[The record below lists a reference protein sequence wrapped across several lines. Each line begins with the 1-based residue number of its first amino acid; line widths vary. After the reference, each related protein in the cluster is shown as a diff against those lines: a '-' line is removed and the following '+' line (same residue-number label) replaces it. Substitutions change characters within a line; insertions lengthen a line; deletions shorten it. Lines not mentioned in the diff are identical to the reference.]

1 MKRILFSLIALLC
14 VACAKADDSIWLYKK
29 AFVETY
35 HIDRNC
41 PRIVGKKLLA
51 FSLSDETETR
61 QKMRTAIQLADNCPV
76 CHTPN
81 IRGTRDNR
89 LDQLLADV
97 LGTSLSYDFDD
108 EDSTAVSEMTFTD
121 TSLFDDEVVLGLPED
136 DKATSSIYRHRGHR
150 FKMLEVRKAV
160 DERLVGAKVTCEI
173 INSRKSNIMGT
184 EGYLSFR
191 PLFLTAEDGTIVR
204 MKPTEFMVRGRNRQ
218 CLKVLLFFCPPVW
231 FVPGEGAKIRPE
243 DEFIATL
250 DLSADTSAD
259 GIAKQEA
266 QKKAEAEAQRARLEA
281 ALKGGK
287 TEGESEEGEKKET
300 EEEKAAKAAES
311 AKARED
317 VRKLLGL

>member
-14 VACAKADDSIWLYKK
+14 VAYAKADDSIWLYKK

-108 EDSTAVSEMTFTD
+108 EDSTTVSEMTFTD

-136 DKATSSIYRHRGHR
+136 DKATSSIYKNRGHR

-160 DERLVGAKVTCEI
+160 DERLIGAKVTCEI
-173 INSRKSNIMGT
+173 INSRKSNIMGM

-204 MKPTEFMVRGRNRQ
+204 LKPTEFMVRGRNRQ
-218 CLKVLLFFCPPVW
+218 CIKALLFFCPPVW

-250 DLSADTSAD
+250 DLSADISAD
-259 GIAKQEA
+259 GIVKREA
-266 QKKAEAEAQRARLEA
+266 QKQADAEAQRAKLEA
-281 ALKGGK
+281 ELRGE
-287 TEGESEEGEKKET
+287 TGESQGET
-300 EEEKAAKAAES
+300 EEEKAAREAKEAES
-311 AKARED
+311 SKARED